1 VIEIRRTDEF
11 DKWLKRL
18 KDGQA
23 RARILARIARLS
35 IGNPGDAKPVGDGI
49 SELRI
54 PCGPGYRLYF
64 IRRGERIIVLLIG
77 GDKSS
82 QDRDIAKAKELAKGL
97 GRSS

>member
-11 DKWLKRL
+11 DRWLKRL

-23 RARILARIARLS
+23 RARILTRIARLS
-35 IGNPGDAKPVGDGI
+35 LGNPGDVKAVGDGI

-54 PCGPGYRLYF
+54 PYGPGYRLYF
-64 IRRGERIIVLLIG
+64 IRRGEQVIVLLIG

-82 QDRDIAKAKELAKGL
+82 QDRDIAKAKELAQGL